1 MTDQEKLAAVV
12 LRLPNAESGLLS
24 SLLAEAKAHILSTT
38 GRESIPPQLDWTQ
51 IKLAV
56 IAYNRLGI
64 EGQSTYSEGGISLSV
79 DSIPDAIRAE
89 ITPYRLARTAR

>member
-12 LRLPNAESGLLS
+12 LRLPNAESGLLI
-24 SLLAEAKAHILSTT
+24 SLLDEAKAQILSLT

-64 EGQSTYSEGGISLSV
+64 EGQSAYSEGGISLSV

>member
-1 MTDQEKLAAVV
+1 MTDQDKKDAVK
-12 LRLPNAESGLLS
+12 LRLPAAPDQLIS
-24 SLLAEAKAHILSTT
+24 SLLDEAKAQIMSIT
-38 GRESIPPQLDWTQ
+38 GREELPPQLDYTQ

-64 EGQSTYSEGGISLSV
+64 EGQSSYSEGGVSLSI